1 VIKTILKASLLPSL
15 ALLAACATPPAATP
29 AVAPPPEE
37 AFRPVCEQ
45 RFPGATPFAVSKCMY
60 EELDKSRGV
69 TPASATPAPAAEPA
83 RSTPAA
89 RSTTPSRRTAPARSS
104 TPAARRAR

>member
-1 VIKTILKASLLPSL
+1 MIKTILKGGLLPSL
-15 ALLAACATPPAATP
+15 ALLAACATPPAITP

-69 TPASATPAPAAEPA
+69 TPANATPAAEPTPAPARA
-83 RSTPAA
+83 S
-89 RSTTPSRRTAPARSS
+89 APARSAPSRS
-104 TPAARRAR
+104 TPSRSAPAARRAR

>member
-1 VIKTILKASLLPSL
+1 MTKTILKAALLPSL
-15 ALLAACATPPAATP
+15 ALMAACTTAAPPPP

-37 AFRPVCEQ
+37 AFRPACEQ

-69 TPASATPAPAAEPA
+69 TPASATPAPEPEPA
-83 RSTPAA
+83 RS
-89 RSTTPSRRTAPARSS
+89 APARSA
-104 TPAARRAR
+104 PAARRAR

>member
-1 VIKTILKASLLPSL
+1 MIKTILKASLLPTL
-15 ALLAACATPPAATP
+15 ALLAACATPPAPTP

-37 AFRPVCEQ
+37 AFRPACEQ

-69 TPASATPAPAAEPA
+69 TPASATPAPEPAASTPPA
-83 RSTPAA
+83 RST
-89 RSTTPSRRTAPARSS
+89 APARNNA
-104 TPAARRAR
+104 PAARRAR